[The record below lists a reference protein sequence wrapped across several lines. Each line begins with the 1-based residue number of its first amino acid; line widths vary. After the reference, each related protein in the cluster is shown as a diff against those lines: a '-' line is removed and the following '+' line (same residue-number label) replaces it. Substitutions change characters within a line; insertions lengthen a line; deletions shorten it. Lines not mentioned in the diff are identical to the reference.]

1 MNYLRVY
8 TDQHGESHVED
19 IAVEMSLTEF
29 APPAPPVDL
38 SSGTPSMNVLFLG
51 FPVGWDSPPHPT
63 PRRQFVFVL
72 AGEIEGAVSDGEVRR
87 SGPGSVFLLE
97 DTWGK
102 GHITRNVGN
111 APALV
116 AIVQLPD

>member
-1 MNYLRVY
+1 MHYLRVY

-38 SSGTPSMNVLFLG
+38 SAGTPSMNVLFLG
-51 FPVGWDSPPHPT
+51 FPLGWDSPPHPA
-63 PRRQFVFVL
+63 PRRQFAFVL
-72 AGEIEGAVSDGEVRR
+72 AGEIEGAVSDGAVRR
-87 SGPGSVFLLE
+87 VGPGSVILLE

-102 GHITRNVGN
+102 GHRTRNVGN
-111 APALV
+111 EPALL